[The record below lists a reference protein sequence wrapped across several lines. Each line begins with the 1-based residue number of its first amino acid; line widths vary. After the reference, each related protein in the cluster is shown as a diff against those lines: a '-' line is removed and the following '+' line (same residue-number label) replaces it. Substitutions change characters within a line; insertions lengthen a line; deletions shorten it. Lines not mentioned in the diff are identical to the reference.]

1 MWIHDLNDIATYVY
15 TYNHTQYLLH
25 MTSMFKGQFIDTK
38 ERCDR
43 IQMHAVLADDPSV
56 THTSELTPVYED
68 ILPPEKQNIK
78 GTVLVSQQRT

>member
-1 MWIHDLNDIATYVY
+1 MQPNS
-15 TYNHTQYLLH
+15 N
-25 MTSMFKGQFIDTK
+25 
-38 ERCDR
+38 
-43 IQMHAVLADDPSV
+43 AVLGDDPSV